1 MPLARE
7 SSARFDI
14 AEETTEIRRILMS
27 HKSPRPIGIRQLN
40 RPGFSGEF
48 FDLMECPRFGR
59 DFRSMI

>member
-14 AEETTEIRRILMS
+14 AEETTELRRILMS

-48 FDLMECPRFGR
+48 FDLTQAA
-59 DFRSMI
+59 IA